1 MSTLQ
6 TGTNLT
12 YEEYLETP
20 ETMVRCEVVDGE
32 VIMAGPSLYH
42 QIISGNINEPVR
54 AFVRSN
60 RLGQVIYAP
69 IDVIVRRDPL
79 RVRQPDLLFVSNERA
94 GILSERI
101 EGGPDLVVEIIS
113 PSNTHAEIEGKLA
126 DYASINVSECWLVYP
141 QIHAVEVLR
150 LEDGEWRR
158 AYIRGAGER
167 LESAVLPGLD
177 LDIAEIFQAQSSE
190 QPGTNG
196 L

>member
-1 MSTLQ
+1 MTTQQ
-6 TGTNLT
+6 TGTKLT

-42 QIISGNINEPVR
+42 QTISGNINEPIR

-60 RLGQVIYAP
+60 RLGRVVYAP
-69 IDVIVRRDPL
+69 VDVIVRRDPL

-94 GILSERI
+94 DILGERI

-113 PSNTHAEIEGKLA
+113 PSNTRAEIESRLA
-126 DYASINVSECWLVYP
+126 DYASLTVRECWLVYP

-150 LEDGEWRR
+150 LEGEEWQRV
-158 AYIRGAGER
+158 YIRGSGER
-167 LESAVLPGLD
+167 IESAVLPGLE
-177 LDIAEIFQAQSSE
+177 LEITELFEDA
-190 QPGTNG
+190 
-196 L
+196 

>member
-1 MSTLQ
+1 MTSLQ
-6 TGTNLT
+6 TGTKLT

-32 VIMAGPSLYH
+32 VIMAGPSVYH
-42 QIISGNINEPVR
+42 QTISGNINEPVR

-60 RLGQVIYAP
+60 RLGRVVYAP
-69 IDVIVRRDPL
+69 VDVIVRRDPL

-94 GILSERI
+94 DILGERI

-113 PSNTHAEIEGKLA
+113 PSNTRTEIESKLA
-126 DYASINVSECWLVYP
+126 DYATLTVRECWLVYP

-150 LEDGEWRR
+150 LEGGDWQR

-167 LESAVLPGLD
+167 IESAVLPGLE
-177 LDIAEIFQAQSSE
+177 LEITELFEDA
-190 QPGTNG
+190 
-196 L
+196 